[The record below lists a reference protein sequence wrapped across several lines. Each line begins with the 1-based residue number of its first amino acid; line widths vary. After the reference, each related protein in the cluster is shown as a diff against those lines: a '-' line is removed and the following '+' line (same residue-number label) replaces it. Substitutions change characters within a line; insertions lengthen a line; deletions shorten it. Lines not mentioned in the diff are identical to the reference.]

1 MVATSL
7 MDEQGRFTD
16 EGYVRVASERWDRQF
31 NGELDDIPD
40 EYRITGSGE
49 DTERD
54 STIAVLV
61 VEPGKEPYVKEID
74 SGLKSLQHEVGGCI
88 EAIYPYEDPVAL
100 VCNEEGK
107 LEGSAP
113 EPRSA

>member
-1 MVATSL
+1 MPVSYTHL
-7 MDEQGRFTD
+7 DVYKRQGY
-16 EGYVRVASERWDRQF
+16 GRVASERWDRQF

-49 DTERD
+49 AAERD

-74 SGLKSLQHEVGGCI
+74 SDLKSCLLYTSRCV
-88 EAIYPYEDPVAL
+88 
-100 VCNEEGK
+100 
-107 LEGSAP
+107 
-113 EPRSA
+113 